1 MKNKKYLKYVLLSLT
16 ISIGM
21 SSCSDF
27 LDEVN
32 YSSQS
37 ADKYYQTKSG
47 YESLIVGCY
56 SNLKNIYN
64 NTNFQIFTQQG
75 TDVFTQNY
83 PTEITPMNQYTTTY
97 QSSNGTVYSMW
108 SSASA
113 FRLCPA
119 ITS

>member
-47 YESLIVGCY
+47 YESVIQ
-56 SNLKNIYN
+56 
-64 NTNFQIFTQQG
+64 T
-75 TDVFTQNY
+75 
-83 PTEITPMNQYTTTY
+83 
-97 QSSNGTVYSMW
+97 
-108 SSASA
+108 
-113 FRLCPA
+113 
-119 ITS
+119 